1 MLTEILA
8 KLRTAK
14 KITQADL
21 AKKLGIARTTYAGYE
36 NGSRKP
42 DPDTLQKLAD
52 VFDVTVDYLLGRS
65 DNPTSSHSTIPNND
79 FSDTEKQILEEMKKY
94 PVFFNDLASNPSNL
108 KKVMKMW
115 VLMKDDINNDE
126 DEED

>member
-8 KLRTAK
+8 KLRTTK

-52 VFDVTVDYLLGRS
+52 VFEVSVDYLLGRT
-65 DNPTSSHSTIPNND
+65 DNPTNINKSGYHDDDLCAGLAFSHGGKEKL
-79 FSDTEKQILEEMKKY
+79 TEE
-94 PVFFNDLASNPSNL
+94 
-108 KKVMKMW
+108 
-115 VLMKDDINNDE
+115 
-126 DEED
+126 EEDYLRVSLEIFRKMKEKKKKDQ